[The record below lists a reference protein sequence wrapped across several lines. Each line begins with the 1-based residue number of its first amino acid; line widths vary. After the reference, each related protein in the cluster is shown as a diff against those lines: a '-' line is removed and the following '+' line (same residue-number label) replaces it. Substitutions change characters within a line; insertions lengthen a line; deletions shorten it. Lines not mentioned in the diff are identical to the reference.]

1 MCNFSHVHCHSQYS
15 MLDGLSSIE
24 LYITECQK
32 LGFDALAITDH
43 GNMHGVVELYNQAK
57 AANIHSVMGVEFY
70 STAFGI
76 DLSDKNRQQNHLLA
90 LAQTQDG
97 YQNLLKL
104 SQISYVDGFYY
115 KPRISIME
123 LEKYNKGLVVTSGC
137 MAAHIPQAIIDGN
150 FVQAEKMVEWYR
162 DIFGDRFFIEL
173 QCHPGIPELNDINK
187 TLLEYSKRYNIKCIL
202 TNDAHYARKED
213 AVHHDILLCVQTKST
228 IDKPDRFKFTDNE
241 YYLKSPEEMEKLFL
255 PYMDSEDVKEYMVN
269 TYELAHSCHSSPA
282 LDITTHMPIPEI
294 NGLTNPDEFLREL
307 VYNNV
312 ANVYPDWETND
323 KVKAQIE
330 EELGVVQLTK
340 FASYFIIIWDICNAA
355 KSKGIGYNTRGSA
368 AGSIINYIIGVSFVD
383 PLKNG
388 LMFSRYVSIHRISVP
403 DTDLDFEDDRRE
415 EMINYII
422 DKYGDDRV
430 AQVVT
435 FNHMKAR
442 AAVRDVG
449 RALGIPLHITDL
461 IAKSIKNTPGK
472 PINLHNS
479 LDKES
484 EYYSED
490 FAKYVKEDDCAKK
503 IYKHAIELENK
514 VRQGGIH
521 AAAVLI
527 GDIPLV
533 ERIPLMVVKNAKT
546 KLVSQLDYPTAESIG
561 MLKVDLLGLITLRII
576 RVALE
581 LINKRHNKQYDMY
594 SIPYEDESSYKLLQS
609 GNTIGVFQVE
619 NSGLTRYLVQMGPE
633 TFGQVADMI
642 SLYRPGPIGYIPTY
656 ISRLHGLESLEYKHS
671 LLKEI
676 TQNTQG
682 ICLSGD
688 TEVIDG
694 ITGKITKIRNINSI
708 TNINCI
714 DENYQA
720 TSDKIVDWRYSGNK
734 ETFRVTLSNGMNI
747 TCTSNHKFL
756 TENGWRELD
765 ELNTES
771 FVAVPNRIVGGNS
784 VCDARLMKVIGYLLA
799 NGSLTNKSSV
809 DFVSKNTDIL
819 ADYRMS
825 LEYFSNTD
833 TKELAQ
839 IRDVKRV
846 QTVRKNPEYY
856 KQPSDLLTYLRSIG
870 MKYDIGGCR
879 SEQKFVPDFVFELDN
894 TSIGN
899 LIGAMWSC
907 DGYISR
913 NVCHYKTISYKMALD
928 VQLLLLRFGIRS
940 TIYESKYVLQNQEKM
955 AYQVTTYDCK
965 TFRDNIGKYL
975 VGRDVDKIGN
985 LDGNTTHDKKLLIP
999 YLTEGIKLYKKHTGI
1014 DTQWRKRDRRI
1025 KTETFNNFVNHEE
1038 LLDIKKYANVQW
1050 VKIKEIASAGI
1061 IDVYDI
1067 QTENHHNFIA
1077 NGIIVHN
1084 CIYQEQI
1091 NKVFMQLGGYHAGD
1105 ADKLR
1110 KAISK
1115 KNVAEI
1121 EKNRKIFVKGCAN
1134 NNIDESVAESIYDDV
1149 LPFAL
1154 YGFNLAHAA
1163 SYARITLIT
1172 AWLKANY
1179 TVEFITACLQCDGG
1193 DNSKRTKYIQ
1203 DAVKNGI
1210 KVLPPQIGGS
1220 ADFSI
1225 NERGEIVFGCSF
1237 VDGIGDAIANKIS
1250 NATIDTIFNIGL
1262 KKNQLE
1268 KLVQC
1273 GMFDVLGNR
1282 QELLYD
1288 IENIEKYAKHYYRWN
1303 KIGQKLM
1310 FYPSIKLSGNK
1321 KNIYDTAI
1329 LEYEAIGAWLT
1340 YHPLQVVPQ
1349 RNKDAVDRIG
1359 EIIERGNCI
1368 VVITSLEE
1376 MTTKKGQKMYKFIGV
1391 DEFGAREVILGA
1403 KLSKGL
1409 ELKNGMIVHLSLT
1422 AEEDEQTCFCQS
1434 LQILNYGN

>member
-1 MCNFSHVHCHSQYS
+1 MYFKEIVAMTAVNLIDNIYK
-15 MLDGLSSIE
+15 MLD
-24 LYITECQK
+24 
-32 LGFDALAITDH
+32 
-43 GNMHGVVELYNQAK
+43 
-57 AANIHSVMGVEFY
+57 
-70 STAFGI
+70 
-76 DLSDKNRQQNHLLA
+76 
-90 LAQTQDG
+90 DG
-97 YQNLLKL
+97 YV
-104 SQISYVDGFYY
+104 S
-115 KPRISIME
+115 
-123 LEKYNKGLVVTSGC
+123 NKN
-137 MAAHIPQAIIDGN
+137 DGN
-150 FVQAEKMVEWYR
+150 SWILYWLGLTTKKPE
-162 DIFGDRFFIEL
+162 DIFSLVTYKSARAS
-173 QCHPGIPELNDINK
+173 IPD
-187 TLLEYSKRYNIKCIL
+187 C
-202 TNDAHYARKED
+202 
-213 AVHHDILLCVQTKST
+213 
-228 IDKPDRFKFTDNE
+228 
-241 YYLKSPEEMEKLFL
+241 
-255 PYMDSEDVKEYMVN
+255 
-269 TYELAHSCHSSPA
+269 
-282 LDITTHMPIPEI
+282 
-294 NGLTNPDEFLREL
+294 
-307 VYNNV
+307 
-312 ANVYPDWETND
+312 
-323 KVKAQIE
+323 
-330 EELGVVQLTK
+330 
-340 FASYFIIIWDICNAA
+340 
-355 KSKGIGYNTRGSA
+355 
-368 AGSIINYIIGVSFVD
+368 
-383 PLKNG
+383 
-388 LMFSRYVSIHRISVP
+388 
-403 DTDLDFEDDRRE
+403 DLDFEDDRRE

-422 DKYGDDRV
+422 DKYSDDRV

-479 LDKES
+479 LDRES

-656 ISRLHGLESLEYKHS
+656 ISRLHGLESLEYKHP

-682 ICLSGD
+682 IL
-688 TEVIDG
+688 
-694 ITGKITKIRNINSI
+694 
-708 TNINCI
+708 
-714 DENYQA
+714 
-720 TSDKIVDWRYSGNK
+720 
-734 ETFRVTLSNGMNI
+734 
-747 TCTSNHKFL
+747 
-756 TENGWRELD
+756 
-765 ELNTES
+765 
-771 FVAVPNRIVGGNS
+771 
-784 VCDARLMKVIGYLLA
+784 
-799 NGSLTNKSSV
+799 
-809 DFVSKNTDIL
+809 
-819 ADYRMS
+819 
-825 LEYFSNTD
+825 
-833 TKELAQ
+833 
-839 IRDVKRV
+839 
-846 QTVRKNPEYY
+846 
-856 KQPSDLLTYLRSIG
+856 
-870 MKYDIGGCR
+870 
-879 SEQKFVPDFVFELDN
+879 
-894 TSIGN
+894 
-899 LIGAMWSC
+899 
-907 DGYISR
+907 
-913 NVCHYKTISYKMALD
+913 
-928 VQLLLLRFGIRS
+928 
-940 TIYESKYVLQNQEKM
+940 
-955 AYQVTTYDCK
+955 
-965 TFRDNIGKYL
+965 
-975 VGRDVDKIGN
+975 
-985 LDGNTTHDKKLLIP
+985 
-999 YLTEGIKLYKKHTGI
+999 
-1014 DTQWRKRDRRI
+1014 
-1025 KTETFNNFVNHEE
+1025 
-1038 LLDIKKYANVQW
+1038 
-1050 VKIKEIASAGI
+1050 
-1061 IDVYDI
+1061 
-1067 QTENHHNFIA
+1067 
-1077 NGIIVHN
+1077 
-1084 CIYQEQI
+1084 IYQEQI

-1134 NNIDESVAESIYDDV
+1134 NNINESVAESIYDDV

-1179 TVEFITACLQCDGG
+1179 PVEFITACLQCDGS

-1210 KVLPPQIGGS
+1210 EVLPPQIGGS